1 MFGSGDAVVINIIIV
16 IIIITIIVILGP
28 SGGQLYSK
36 SFTLIFF
43 WKASVFCSSLT
54 ETCVSF
60 LSPVFSELVQPQP
73 ASTENFKMHNVQNNP
88 YFRPSAHY
96 IGYFWWFLCLA
107 CLDLGSEHFSSLHC
121 APITSTW
128 VLQRAHK
135 GLVEHLAQLK
145 RLKCYWSKL
154 LVHCSAFPHV
164 INNNSCFQTK
174 LQTNAAI
181 VSFIMDSRS
190 VVIFSSKMEFTKRTV
205 CLVDHQC

>member
-1 MFGSGDAVVINIIIV
+1 MFFGRHLV
-16 IIIITIIVILGP
+16 
-28 SGGQLYSK
+28 
-36 SFTLIFF
+36 F
-43 WKASVFCSSLT
+43 WSSVT
-54 ETCVSF
+54 EACIYF
-60 LSPVFSELVQPQP
+60 LSPVLSELVQSQL
-73 ASTENFKMHNVQNNP
+73 ASTENFNMHNVQNNP

-107 CLDLGSEHFSSLHC
+107 CLDLGCEHCSSLHC

-128 VLQRAHK
+128 VLQREHK
-135 GLVEHLAQLK
+135 GLFEHLAQLK
-145 RLKCYWSKL
+145 RLKCYRSKL

-181 VSFIMDSRS
+181 VSFIAGWRS
-190 VVIFSSKMEFTKRTV
+190 VVIFSSKMKFTKRTV